1 MFPYSSQKK
10 YWMFSDESD
19 LTALREK
26 TNADF
31 IAKHGA
37 SMTVSLLCR
46 LTYLFRTVASS
57 NSSRKQTSPA
67 KI

>member
-1 MFPYSSQKK
+1 MFPQSTQKK
-10 YWMFSDESD
+10 YWMFSDETD

-37 SMTVSLLCR
+37 SMTVSTFFRNSR
-46 LTYLFRTVASS
+46 L
-57 NSSRKQTSPA
+57 
-67 KI
+67 